1 MMGTKPMRTD
11 PPTTCLRH
19 AFIAM
24 CSLLLTGCASLLNKG
39 NQSML
44 INSAPTG
51 ALVYENGAEV
61 GTTPYTYTYDRTD
74 GMAVNLELRKEGHEN
89 RMFEIKP
96 ARKSAILLADAL
108 LLNIPYYAGDA
119 KSTALYSFPQKEF
132 AVNLYRSL
140 PAEVQTSDLPVVT
153 LENKLPGKSTVGKY
167 GSVKLTTS
175 SKEVADLDFPDQL
188 TSSVLSAMRGSYV
201 EARSA
206 RLATQKGDEAVRR
219 AKVYLKPVLKALD
232 MRLTSLDRRAYGT
245 VETEMEWRFMS
256 GIDKDSLLFSYDKRT
271 TYPVFAEPVREV
283 LGASLKDAARQLLDE
298 PDLRERLGKVFDS
311 GLVRSKGEHVELTT
325 PIPIAFT
332 GRKDMLAALVKGVVT
347 IETKNGHGSG
357 FLITNDGHLITNA
370 HVVEDQATVK
380 VRFEQGFTLDGQ
392 VTKVNRDFDVALVK
406 VSGNDLPA
414 LTIGNDGA
422 LQLGEE
428 LFAIGT
434 PLDKEL
440 GQTVTRG
447 IMSGKREFE
456 GRSYLQTD
464 VSINAGNSGGP
475 LIDETGKVVGVATL
489 KIAESGV
496 QGIGFGVPISK
507 ALEMLNIGFDR

>member
-1 MMGTKPMRTD
+1 MRLYPSKPGLL
-11 PPTTCLRH
+11 TTLLSTCG
-19 AFIAM
+19 
-24 CSLLLTGCASLLNKG
+24 LLLTGCAGLLNKG

-44 INSAPTG
+44 ISSSPVG

-74 GMAVNLELRKEGHEN
+74 GAAVSLELRKEGHEN
-89 RMFEIKP
+89 RIFEVRP
-96 ARKSAILLADAL
+96 AKKNAILLADAL
-108 LLNIPYYAGDA
+108 LFNIPYYAGDA
-119 KSTALYSFPQKEF
+119 KSTALYSFPKKEF
-132 AVNLYRSL
+132 AVNLYRNL
-140 PAEVQTSDLPVVT
+140 PAEVQKSDLPVVT
-153 LENKLPGKSTVGKY
+153 MENKLPAKSAVGTF
-167 GSVKLTTS
+167 GSTKLTTV
-175 SKEVADLDFPDQL
+175 SKELADLDFPDLL
-188 TSSVLSAMRGSYV
+188 TSSALSALHGSYV

-219 AKVYLKPVLKALD
+219 AKVYLKPVLKGLD
-232 MRLTSLDRRAYGT
+232 VRLTSLDRRAYGT
-245 VETEMEWRFMS
+245 VETQMEWRFMS

-271 TYPVFAEPVREV
+271 TYPVFAVPVREV
-283 LGASLKDAARQLLDE
+283 LGAAMKDAARQLLDE
-298 PDLRERLGKVFDS
+298 PDLRERLGKVFDT
-311 GLVRSKGEHVELTT
+311 GLVRSKGEHVALIT
-325 PIPIAFT
+325 PTPIAFT

-370 HVVEDQATVK
+370 HVVEDEGTVK

-392 VTKVNRDFDVALVK
+392 VIKVNRDFDVALVK

-414 LTIGNDGA
+414 LSIGDDSA

-447 IMSGKREFE
+447 IMSGRREFE
-456 GRSYLQTD
+456 GRTFLQTD
-464 VSINAGNSGGP
+464 VSINPGNSGGP

-489 KIAESGV
+489 KISDSGV
-496 QGIGFGVPISK
+496 QGIGFGVPITK
-507 ALEMLNIGFDR
+507 ALEMLNISLGR

>member
-1 MMGTKPMRTD
+1 MPCLT
-11 PPTTCLRH
+11 PTFLGACG
-19 AFIAM
+19 
-24 CSLLLTGCASLLNKG
+24 LLLTGCASLLNKG
-39 NQSML
+39 DQSML
-44 INSAPTG
+44 INSAPVG

-61 GTTPYTYTYDRTD
+61 GATPYTYIYDRTD
-74 GMAVNLELRKEGHEN
+74 GAAVSLELRMEGHEN
-89 RMFEIKP
+89 RIFEVRP
-96 ARKSAILLADAL
+96 AKKNAILLADAL
-108 LLNIPYYAGDA
+108 LFNIPYYAGDA
-119 KSTALYSFPQKEF
+119 RSTALFSFPQKEF

-140 PAEVQTSDLPVVT
+140 PAEVQKSDLPVVT
-153 LENKLPGKSTVGKY
+153 LENKLPAKSALGKY
-167 GSVKLTTS
+167 GSVNLTTA
-175 SKEVADLDFPDQL
+175 SKELADLDFPDQL

-201 EARSA
+201 EAHSA

-219 AKVYLKPVLKALD
+219 AKVYLKPVIKALD
-232 MRLTSLDRRAYGT
+232 MRLTSLDRHAYGS
-245 VETEMEWRFMS
+245 VELQMEWRFMS
-256 GIDKDSLLFSYDKRT
+256 GIDKDSLLFSYDRRT
-271 TYPVFAEPVREV
+271 IYPVFGESVREV
-283 LGASLKDAARQLLDE
+283 LGAAVKDAARQLLDE
-298 PDLRERLGKVFDS
+298 PDLREHLGKVFDV
-311 GLVRSKGEHVELTT
+311 GLTRSKGEHVTLTT
-325 PIPIAFT
+325 PKPIAFT

-370 HVVEDQATVK
+370 HVVEDEGTVR

-406 VSGNDLPA
+406 VAGNDLPA
-414 LTIGNDGA
+414 LSIGDDSA

-447 IMSGKREFE
+447 IMSGRREFE
-456 GRSYLQTD
+456 GRSFLQTD

-489 KIAESGV
+489 KIAETGV

-507 ALEMLNIGFDR
+507 ALEMLNIGLER